1 MQKQERSMNTDPLFG
16 FRLMRRGE
24 PKAPVLEAKV
34 GAPKGGVIKDLPSKP
49 TTIAVPAVLQAK
61 CGMKGV

>member
-1 MQKQERSMNTDPLFG
+1 MNTKSLFG
-16 FRLMRRGE
+16 FRLILQGE
-24 PKAPVLEAKV
+24 SKAPVLEAKV